1 MKSLYYFSKKQLKY
15 IEIRN
20 FRLKLTVT
28 LVSIFVFASLLF
40 FTGNMLFNSS
50 HDIQSLQSEN
60 QVLRKKVVSILSLYK
75 ELNITLDSL
84 TSENNNLRVAV
95 NLKPISKDEMLLGV
109 GGGYFDNSVDFLNDK
124 HSINLDK
131 TLKLVDAVSRKI
143 SFEKEEYKEIKNRL
157 AVNRRL
163 AECIPAIKPLP
174 GEITSGFGM
183 RMHPILHYMRMH
195 DGIDILANVGSPVRA
210 TGDGIVQFV
219 GHDGGYGLMVR
230 INHGFGYKTAY
241 AHLSKILVKRGQ
253 KVKRGQVIAKSGD
266 TGLSTGPHLH
276 YEVEHNG
283 VKLNPDRFF
292 FDNFNY
298 FDSLASR

>member
-1 MKSLYYFSKKQLKY
+1 MNNLYYFSKKQLKY
-15 IEIRN
+15 VEIKN

-28 LVSIFVFASLLF
+28 IASIIILISLLF
-40 FTGNMLFNSS
+40 FTGNMFFNSS
-50 HDIQSLQSEN
+50 NDIQSLQTEN
-60 QVLRKKVVSILSLYK
+60 QVLREKVGNILSLYK
-75 ELNITLDSL
+75 QLNTNLDSL

-95 NLKPISKDEMLLGV
+95 NLQPISKDEMLMGV
-109 GGGYFDNSVDFLNDK
+109 GGGYFDNSVDFLGDK
-124 HSINLDK
+124 NSMNLDK

-143 SFEKEEYKEIKNRL
+143 TFEKEEYKKIKEQLVLNRK
-157 AVNRRL
+157 L

-195 DGIDILANVGSPVRA
+195 DGIDILADKGSSVRA
-210 TGDGIVQFV
+210 TGDGTVEFV
-219 GHDGGYGLMVR
+219 GYDGGYGLIVR
-230 INHGFGYKTAY
+230 LNHGFGYKTTY
-241 AHLSKILVKRGQ
+241 AHLSQALVKKGQ
-253 KVKRGQVIAKSGD
+253 KVQRGQVIAKSGN

-283 VKLNPDRFF
+283 VKLNPARFF
-292 FDNFNY
+292 FNDFNY